1 MNKEYSIPELKKML
15 QIAEF
20 RVNTLEVKV
29 RALTNQIIEMGGQP
43 PSDDELEK
51 MSRQL
56 ADKEAEANEVK
67 AMLYEEETK
76 SEFVDDSWTDA
87 PEM

>member
-1 MNKEYSIPELKKML
+1 M
-15 QIAEF
+15 
-20 RVNTLEVKV
+20 NTLEVKV

>member
-1 MNKEYSIPELKKML
+1 
-15 QIAEF
+15 
-20 RVNTLEVKV
+20 VNTLEVKV